1 MPIETYQRALVTGAT
16 SGIGA
21 ATSRALAAE
30 GLEVLAVGRR
40 EQSLAALAAEIGC
53 RTLASD
59 VRETSAMTAAIGD
72 FKPDVVINNA
82 GVGHGITGLQGLAP
96 EVIAEAI
103 GVNVIAPIQITAAA
117 IEVMKQAPR
126 GHFINIGSI
135 SGLHANVSALY
146 GAGKGAIHIFSQNLR
161 GELNGLPIRVTEICP
176 GRVASEFYDAAIGD
190 KAAMANMGATGISE
204 LQPEDIVSAILFA
217 LKAPL
222 HVNISTIELLPTEQ
236 TVGGVTAT
244 PISKL

>member
-1 MPIETYQRALVTGAT
+1 MAIEHYSRALVTGAT

-40 EQSLAALAAEIGC
+40 EEQLAALAAEIGC
-53 RTLASD
+53 QILAAD
-59 VRETSAMTAAIGD
+59 IREEPQMAEAIGD
-72 FKPDVVINNA
+72 FKPDVVVNNA
-82 GVGHGITGLQGLAP
+82 GVGHGITGLQGLSP
-96 EVIAEAI
+96 DIIVEAI

-117 IEVMKQAPR
+117 IEVMKQGTR
-126 GHFINIGSI
+126 GHIINIGSI
-135 SGLHANVSALY
+135 SGLHTLLSALY

-161 GELNGLPIRVTEICP
+161 IELKGTPIRVTEICS
-176 GRVASEFYDAAIGD
+176 GRVASEFYDAAKGN
-190 KAAMANMGATGISE
+190 KTAMTNMGKTGISE

-236 TVGGVTAT
+236 AVGGVTAT
-244 PISKL
+244 PISQL